1 MSRFIVLLLLISG
14 CLTAGPGEEI
24 SIANWPNGYK
34 SAIVA
39 TFDTEAA
46 SPQQLSDIAAVLSSK
61 NANATFFVVAGYF
74 QKNPHD
80 LEVIKKYE
88 VASLG
93 WMQSNWANTT
103 LSWEFQKSEIKRAD
117 EWLRSNGFTPAGF
130 RAPFLRSD
138 AATFKV
144 LESLNYKYD
153 SSQYHGFLPYRVGK
167 IIEVPLSLNFDLY
180 WDENV
185 TGYSTL
191 PVYIIFQK
199 SYDEDALFT
208 FYAHT
213 KRVNEN
219 LQDFSHFIN
228 FAGARNVW
236 LASAGEVAEWWA
248 QREKLELRIKGSEI
262 TVKNNGDASVKGAAI
277 KFKPKKKVA
286 GAIATREYRDVLY
299 AVLPEIPARGEVK
312 VKIE

>member
-1 MSRFIVLLLLISG
+1 MRRFLVLLLISG

-24 SIANWPNGYK
+24 SIANWPDGYK
-34 SAIVA
+34 SAVVA

-46 SPQQLSDIAAVLSSK
+46 SLQQLGDIANVLKSK

-74 QKNPHD
+74 QKNQQD
-80 LEVIKKYE
+80 LEVIKQYE

-93 WMQSNWANTT
+93 WMQKDWADAALT
-103 LSWEFQKSEIKRAD
+103 WEFQKSEIKKAD
-117 EWLRSNGFTPAGF
+117 EWLRNNSFSPVGF
-130 RAPFLRSD
+130 RAPFLRSG
-138 AATFKV
+138 AATFKI

-153 SSQYHGFLPYRVGK
+153 SSQYHGFLPYRFGK

-180 WDENV
+180 WDKNV
-185 TGYSTL
+185 ASYSTV
-191 PVYIIFQK
+191 PAYIIFQR

-219 LQDFSHFIN
+219 LQDFSNFIN
-228 FAGARNVW
+228 FASARNVW

-248 QREKLELRIKGSEI
+248 QREKLELQIKGNEI
-262 TVKNNGDASVKGAAI
+262 TVKNKGDKIVSGATI
-277 KFKPKKKVA
+277 KLKSKKKVA
-286 GAIATREYRDVLY
+286 GAVAAQEYKDVLY
-299 AVLPEIPARGEVK
+299 AVLPEIPAGGEVK
-312 VKIE
+312 VRVG